1 MARGIWHLMGG
12 GSIDPSELTAEPW
25 AVLAPYTA
33 GMKGMDEPGTGTM
46 VNHGAANQTLNAG
59 QSYTIPAGYH
69 NGGGTVTANGLA
81 GQTAGTAVATD
92 IVSGK
97 TAWVNG
103 AMLTGAMAV
112 HSVVSF
118 SLAAYSTSQMTAVW
132 QWPSKG
138 PYGGVIIR
146 YKEGSYPVSV
156 ADGTQGY
163 KGTGTSYAPGSAS
176 SAVISGLR
184 AGVIYYFRIWVYVDV
199 TAGTVKSTFYSDY
212 QSAAGAPTGNGTAV
226 LTGSGIWTVPAGVRT
241 LTKVFLIGGGAGG
254 QGGKTSEKPVLG
266 GNGGGSGYVTNISG
280 IAVSP
285 GQQIAY
291 GCGAGGSPGA
301 GGGNTTFGVYI
312 ANGAPANNYVY
323 GGGKGGSG
331 GGGGTEGWEVG
342 RIHNGGA
349 GGSNGGNGGTGGGPS
364 GGLAGGA
371 GAGISTIGPNG
382 VLYGGGGGGGANS
395 SSSGSG
401 GSGGAGGG
409 GNGGRT
415 SPGGSGTPNTGSG
428 GGGGGIEGS
437 RTGHSGG
444 SGGSGVII
452 VQW

>member
-46 VNHGAANQTLNAG
+46 VNRGAANQTLNAG

-69 NGGGTVTANGLA
+69 NGEGKVTANSLA
-81 GQTAGTAVATD
+81 GQTAGTALATD

-184 AGVIYYFRIWVYVDV
+184 AGVIYYFRIWVYVDI

-241 LTKVFLIGGGAGG
+241 LTKVFLIGGG
-254 QGGKTSEKPVLG
+254 
-266 GNGGGSGYVTNISG
+266 
-280 IAVSP
+280 
-285 GQQIAY
+285 
-291 GCGAGGSPGA
+291 
-301 GGGNTTFGVYI
+301 
-312 ANGAPANNYVY
+312 
-323 GGGKGGSG
+323 
-331 GGGGTEGWEVG
+331 TEGWEGERV
-342 RIHNGGA
+342 HNGGA

-415 SPGGSGTPNTGSG
+415 SAGGSGTPNTGSG

>member
-1 MARGIWHLMGG
+1 M
-12 GSIDPSELTAEPW
+12 
-25 AVLAPYTA
+25 
-33 GMKGMDEPGTGTM
+33 
-46 VNHGAANQTLNAG
+46 
-59 QSYTIPAGYH
+59 
-69 NGGGTVTANGLA
+69 
-81 GQTAGTAVATD
+81 
-92 IVSGK
+92 
-97 TAWVNG
+97 
-103 AMLTGAMAV
+103 
-112 HSVVSF
+112 
-118 SLAAYSTSQMTAVW
+118 
-132 QWPSKG
+132 
-138 PYGGVIIR
+138 
-146 YKEGSYPVSV
+146 
-156 ADGTQGY
+156 
-163 KGTGTSYAPGSAS
+163 
-176 SAVISGLR
+176 
-184 AGVIYYFRIWVYVDV
+184 IYYFRIWVYVDV

-349 GGSNGGNGGTGGGPS
+349 GGSNGGNGGTGGG
-364 GGLAGGA
+364 
-371 GAGISTIGPNG
+371 
-382 VLYGGGGGGGANS
+382 
-395 SSSGSG
+395 
-401 GSGGAGGG
+401 